1 MFPSLSLTH
10 FLLKPGFSELLHRK
24 KECSERG
31 NFLKTD
37 KQTQTNRQTHLPLN
51 VLEVA
56 RLLNL
61 PQNVL
66 NGNGG
71 HLSQRQL
78 GGQRVQ
84 RRVVVGQVVKGLV
97 KVKTC

>member
-1 MFPSLSLTH
+1 M
-10 FLLKPGFSELLHRK
+10 
-24 KECSERG
+24 
-31 NFLKTD
+31 
-37 KQTQTNRQTHLPLN
+37 
-51 VLEVA
+51 LEVA
-56 RLLNL
+56 RLVNL

-97 KVKTC
+97 KNKKFKYKTLEHLNNPLPVTS